1 MIVYTADK
9 NKFRQDILNGKLI
22 SSIQS
27 ALKNNG
33 IGYGSSE
40 ICSWNSSLSYMD
52 RVIEDKDI
60 PNNAGVAI
68 EYVIPGNSKR
78 LDFLISGYDQ
88 TNESNLV
95 IIELKQWQKANV
107 DPNKK
112 DVITTYVGGGERQVA
127 HPSYQAYSYGRL
139 LYDFCEVVRNKPV
152 NIKTCAFLHNYLLEE
167 DDPIINP
174 KYSDVIKSSPLYG
187 SQDAQNLRNFIKD
200 SIKKGDDVQIIH
212 DIDSGKIRPSKSL
225 QDSISS
231 MLDGNEEF
239 VLIDEQKV
247 VFERAIN
254 LAEKCIEDGKK
265 RTLIVQGGPGT
276 GKSVVAIRLLA
287 ELIKKELN
295 TRYITKTS
303 ATRNVYQSKLMGSNK
318 DIGVINLFVS
328 SETFHSKVKDFLDV
342 AIVDESHRLVL
353 RSGYYQN
360 MGENQVQEIIRAS
373 KFSVFFIDENQ
384 IVHAKDVGT
393 IEEIKASC
401 QREKSDIYYD
411 ELPTQFRCNGSDGY
425 LSWLDDLLQIKK
437 TANPLFEAD
446 YNYDFDVVDSPSEL
460 FEWVKQKNEGRNRSR
475 LLAGYCWEWNSKSDY
490 RVNDININDFSM
502 QWNFKNTKTW
512 AIDFD
517 SINQIGCVHTS
528 QGLEFDYVGVIIGDD
543 LRFED
548 NVVKTDFKKRAKS
561 DRSLYGLKTKAHEEI
576 RNLTFGEA
584 SKKID
589 LIIRNTY
596 RTLMTRGMKG
606 CRVYCTNKNLAQYFK
621 LRLGKYKA
629 TSQDVY
635 ETLKVAESK
644 TSTYIIDE

>member
-9 NKFRQDILNGKLI
+9 NQFRNDFLNGKLI

-27 ALKNNG
+27 ALRANR
-33 IGYGSSE
+33 IGYGLSE
-40 ICSWNSSLSYMD
+40 ISSWHSSLSYMD

-60 PNNAGVAI
+60 PDNAGVAI

-88 TNESNLV
+88 NNESNLV
-95 IIELKQWQKANV
+95 IIELKQWEKAKV
-107 DPNKK
+107 DPYKK
-112 DVITTYVGGGERQVA
+112 DVVTTYVGGGERQVD

-139 LYDFCEVVRNKPV
+139 LYDFCEVVRTKRV

-167 DDPIINP
+167 GDPIINP
-174 KYSDVIKSSPLYG
+174 EYSDVIKSSPLYG
-187 SQDAQNLRNFIKD
+187 STDATNLRNYIKD
-200 SIKKGDDVQIIH
+200 SIKKGDDIQIIH

-231 MLDGNEEF
+231 MLEGNEEF

-247 VFERAIN
+247 AFERALN
-254 LAEKCIEDGKK
+254 LAEKCIEDGRK
-265 RTLIVQGGPGT
+265 RTLVVQGGPGT

-287 ELIKKELN
+287 EFINKGLN

-303 ATRNVYQSKLMGSNK
+303 ATRYVYQSILMGNK
-318 DIGVINLFVS
+318 RNIGVGNLFVS
-328 SETFHSKVKDFLDV
+328 SGSFHNEVKDYLDV

-353 RSGYYQN
+353 RSGIFQN
-360 MGENQVQEIIRAS
+360 LGENQVQEIIRAS

-384 IVHAKDVGT
+384 IVHANDVGT

-401 QREKSDIYYD
+401 LRENSEIFYD

-437 TANPLFEAD
+437 TANPIFEAD
-446 YNYDFDVVDSPSEL
+446 YNYDFDVVDSPNEL
-460 FEWVKQKNEGRNRSR
+460 FNWVKQKNAVRNRSR
-475 LLAGYCWEWNSKSDY
+475 LLAGYCWNWKSKSDPS
-490 RVNDININDFSM
+490 VSDIVFDDFAM
-502 QWNFKNTKTW
+502 QWNFNNTNTW
-512 AIDFD
+512 AIDPE
-517 SINQIGCVHTS
+517 SIDQIGCIHTS

-543 LRFED
+543 LRFE
-548 NVVKTDFKKRAKS
+548 NSTVITDFEKRANS
-561 DRSLYGLKTKAHEEI
+561 DQSLRGLKTKA
-576 RNLTFGEA
+576 RNDIKNSTFGEA

-589 LIIRNTY
+589 SIIRNTY

-606 CRVYCTNKNLAQYFK
+606 CRVYCTDKNLANYFK
-621 LRLGKYKA
+621 FRLGRYKA

-635 ETLKVAESK
+635 ETLKVAENK
-644 TSTYIIDE
+644 APKYIIDE